1 MAFMNFYKSLVQKL
15 KIFTNSVN
23 PTCTFSAKQK
33 NRLQPNQTLQ
43 AIQFSERLTDTR
55 LWIEKADELVSAANI
70 LEEEV
75 VKYWS
80 EIKIENN
87 QIVGIP
93 NHKDVQQ
100 AYFLLIA
107 YALENFLKALLIHQN
122 QKTLKGRLL
131 QKLPGYLLSHNLI
144 ELSSKARFNINVP
157 EEELFCR
164 LSRFSIWKARYPIP
178 LYSDALANMKILS
191 DEKAHFTDY
200 YKPQD
205 INLIH
210 NIIDRLRKYVV
221 TEISNGK
228 NKI

>member
-1 MAFMNFYKSLVQKL
+1 MVIKK
-15 KIFTNSVN
+15 
-23 PTCTFSAKQK
+23 KQK
-33 NRLQPNQTLQ
+33 NKPQPHQVLQ

-55 LWIEKADELVSAANI
+55 LWIEKADELISAANL
-70 LEEEV
+70 LEAEAL
-75 VKYWS
+75 KYWS
-80 EIKIENN
+80 EIKVENN
-87 QIVGIP
+87 RIVSIP
-93 NHKDVQQ
+93 NRKNVQV
-100 AYFLLIA
+100 AYLLLIA

-131 QKLPGYLLSHNLI
+131 QKLPGYLLSHDLI
-144 ELSSKARFNINVP
+144 ELSSKATFNINVS

-178 LYSDALANMKILS
+178 LYSDTLANMKILS
-191 DEKAHFTDY
+191 DEKAHLTDY

-221 TEISNGK
+221 TEISNGN
-228 NKI
+228 NKK

>member
-1 MAFMNFYKSLVQKL
+1 MVIKK
-15 KIFTNSVN
+15 
-23 PTCTFSAKQK
+23 KQK
-33 NRLQPNQTLQ
+33 NKPQPHQVLQ

-55 LWIEKADELVSAANI
+55 LWIEKADELISAANL
-70 LEEEV
+70 LEAEAL
-75 VKYWS
+75 KYWS
-80 EIKIENN
+80 EIKVENTR
-87 QIVGIP
+87 IVSIP
-93 NHKDVQQ
+93 NRKNVQV
-100 AYFLLIA
+100 AYLLLIA

-131 QKLPGYLLSHNLI
+131 QKLPSYLLSHDLI
-144 ELSSKARFNINVP
+144 ELSSKARFNINVS

-164 LSRFSIWKARYPIP
+164 LSRFSIWKARYPVP

-210 NIIDRLRKYVV
+210 NIIDRLRKYVEV
-221 TEISNGK
+221 IPK
-228 NKI
+228 PP

>member
-1 MAFMNFYKSLVQKL
+1 MGKCALEKKVNRKL
-15 KIFTNSVN
+15 KMSRPRRLAN
-23 PTCTFSAKQK
+23 KMQK
-33 NRLQPNQTLQ
+33 NRLKPNQTIQ

-55 LWIEKADELVSAANI
+55 LWIEKADELVSAANF
-70 LEEEV
+70 LEAEV
-75 VKYWS
+75 LKYWS

-93 NHKDVQQ
+93 NRKDAQQ

-131 QKLPGYLLSHNLI
+131 QKLPDYLLSHNLI

-221 TEISNGK
+221 TEISNGN
-228 NKI
+228 NKE

>member
-1 MAFMNFYKSLVQKL
+1 MVIKK
-15 KIFTNSVN
+15 
-23 PTCTFSAKQK
+23 KQK
-33 NRLQPNQTLQ
+33 NKPQPHQALQ

-55 LWIEKADELVSAANI
+55 LWIEKADELISAANL
-70 LEEEV
+70 LEAEAL
-75 VKYWS
+75 KYWS

-87 QIVGIP
+87 QIAGIP
-93 NHKDVQQ
+93 KRKNVQQ

-131 QKLPGYLLSHNLI
+131 QKLPGYLLSHDLI
-144 ELSSKARFNINVP
+144 KLSSKARFNISVS

-178 LYSDALANMKILS
+178 LYSDTLANMKILS

-221 TEISNGK
+221 TEISNGN
-228 NKI
+228 NKK

>member
-1 MAFMNFYKSLVQKL
+1 ME
-15 KIFTNSVN
+15 
-23 PTCTFSAKQK
+23 K
-33 NRLQPNQTLQ
+33 NRLQPEQLLQ
-43 AIQFSERLTDTR
+43 AIDFSNRLTDTK
-55 LWIEKADELVSAANI
+55 LWFRMADDLIAAANI
-70 LEEEV
+70 LEVEV

-87 QIVGIP
+87 QIVDIP
-93 NHKDVQQ
+93 NRKNVQQ
-100 AYFLLIA
+100 AYLLLIA

-178 LYSDALANMKILS
+178 LYPDALANMKILS

-221 TEISNGK
+221 TEIINGN
-228 NKI
+228 NKK

>member
-1 MAFMNFYKSLVQKL
+1 MGKCALEKKVNRKL
-15 KIFTNSVN
+15 KMSRPRRLAN
-23 PTCTFSAKQK
+23 KMQK
-33 NRLQPNQTLQ
+33 NRLKPNQTIQ

-55 LWIEKADELVSAANI
+55 LWIEKADELVSAANF
-70 LEEEV
+70 LEAEV
-75 VKYWS
+75 LKYWS

-93 NHKDVQQ
+93 NRKDAQQ

-131 QKLPGYLLSHNLI
+131 QKLPDYLLSHNLI

-205 INLIH
+205 MNLIH

-221 TEISNGK
+221 TEISNGN
-228 NKI
+228 NKE